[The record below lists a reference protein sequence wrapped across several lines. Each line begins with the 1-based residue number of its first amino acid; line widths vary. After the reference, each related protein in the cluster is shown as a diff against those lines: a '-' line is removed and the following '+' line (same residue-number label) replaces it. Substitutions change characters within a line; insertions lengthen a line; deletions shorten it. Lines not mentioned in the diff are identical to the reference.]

1 MSKLKSVRSEVW
13 YKMKYNQPIDL
24 TTTMEGT
31 GTGSAVLLKNRII
44 VTLAAAEVNKYVNI
58 STPLGF
64 RVVKAYSVHTNATAA
79 TWQLVNTGDA
89 ICVAVVM
96 AAVDKDIDKMID
108 IDDDYSTFLRGDD
121 DLRVA
126 ITTGAASCVIVIDI
140 QPTLA

>member
-1 MSKLKSVRSEVW
+1 MTKLKSVRSEVW
-13 YKMKYNQPIDL
+13 YKMKYGQPLDL

-31 GTGSAVLLKNRII
+31 GAATAVLLKNRII
-44 VTLAAAEVNKYVNI
+44 VTIAAGEVNKYVNI

-64 RVVKAYSVHTNATAA
+64 RVVKAYSVHTNNTAA

-96 AAVDKDIDKMID
+96 AAVDKDIDTMVD

-121 DLRVA
+121 DLRVE
-126 ITTGAASCVIVIDI
+126 ITTGEANCIIVIDI

>member
-1 MSKLKSVRSEVW
+1 MTILKSVRSDVW
-13 YKMKYNQPIDL
+13 YKQKHNQPLDL

-31 GTGSAVLLKNRII
+31 GAATAVLLKNRII

-96 AAVDKDIDKMID
+96 AAVDKDIDNMID
-108 IDDDYSTFLRGDD
+108 IDDDYSTFVRGDD
-121 DLRVA
+121 DLRIE
-126 ITTGAASCVIVIDI
+126 ITTGAATCIIVIDI
-140 QPTLA
+140 LPTVA